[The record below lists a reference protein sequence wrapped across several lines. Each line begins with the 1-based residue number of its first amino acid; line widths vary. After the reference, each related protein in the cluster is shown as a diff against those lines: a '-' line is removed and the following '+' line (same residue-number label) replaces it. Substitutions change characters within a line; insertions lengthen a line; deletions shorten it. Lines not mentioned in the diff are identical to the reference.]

1 MLVVRKSSMKMFCTL
16 LFTFILSSC
25 GGSGSP
31 SVPDNTPLPNPVP
44 VDNVPDSNT
53 FPGSSWETSDPSDVD
68 MNQAGILEALN
79 YAFESSRNTQGVV
92 IIRHGVIVG
101 ERYANGKSK
110 DSLATSWST
119 GKSFASALVGI
130 AKEQGFIDSID
141 LPAENYLAD
150 WANSGKS
157 EITIRAILEM
167 RTGLAPA
174 SRGDSNIY
182 TFGGTNGDQLAY
194 ALNRSPRTT
203 PRTDNW
209 AYQNTDSML
218 LAGILEE
225 STGQNVRDYA
235 DIQLFSK
242 IGMTA
247 DWWTDEAGHAMTY
260 CCIDAT
266 TRDFARFGLLFA
278 RNGRWDGEQVVPADW
293 VAESITVPSGTS
305 NQYYALQ
312 WWVSPSGGY
321 FYSAGLHTNNIY
333 IFPDLDL
340 VVVRNSLYSKIG
352 DSSIRSGSNYHSTLE
367 PGDWNNTG
375 INMGSITNIKI

>member
-1 MLVVRKSSMKMFCTL
+1 MKKFYTL
-16 LFTFILSSC
+16 LIAIAVSSC
-25 GGSGSP
+25 GGSGSSSAP
-31 SVPDNTPLPNPVP
+31 VNPPAPTPAPA
-44 VDNVPDSNT
+44 PDSST
-53 FPGSSWETSDPSDVD
+53 YPGSSWETSDPSDVG

-130 AKEQGFIDSID
+130 AKDQGFIDSID

-150 WANSGKS
+150 WANSDKS

-260 CCIDAT
+260 CCIDTT

-278 RNGRWDGEQVVPADW
+278 RNGRWDGEQVVPVDW

-340 VVVRNSLYSKIG
+340 VVVRNSLYSKVG
-352 DSSIRSGSNYHSTLE
+352 VSSIRSGSNYHSTQA
-367 PGDWNNTG
+367 PGDWNNTEFL
-375 INMGSITNIKI
+375 SYITNAITN

>member
-1 MLVVRKSSMKMFCTL
+1 MKMFCTL

-31 SVPDNTPLPNPVP
+31 SVPDNTPLPTPTP
-44 VDNVPDSNT
+44 TPDSST
-53 FPGSSWETSDPSDVD
+53 YPGSTWETSDPSDIG

-141 LPAENYLAD
+141 LPAENYLAA
-150 WANSGKS
+150 WANSDKS

-182 TFGGTNGDQLAY
+182 TFGGDNGDQLAY

-278 RNGRWDGEQVVPADW
+278 RNGRWNGEQVVPVDW

-340 VVVRNSLYSKIG
+340 VVVRNSLYSKMG
-352 DSSIRSGSNYHSTLE
+352 VSSIRSGSNYHSTQA
-367 PGDWNNTG
+367 PGDWNNTEFL
-375 INMGSITNIKI
+375 SYITNAITN

>member
-1 MLVVRKSSMKMFCTL
+1 MKQFYAL
-16 LFTFILSSC
+16 LIAIVLSSC
-25 GGSGSP
+25 GGSGSSP
-31 SVPDNTPLPNPVP
+31 APINPLLPTPTPT
-44 VDNVPDSNT
+44 PDSSNY
-53 FPGSSWETSDPSDVD
+53 PGSTWETSDPSDIG

-141 LPAENYLAD
+141 LPAESYLAA
-150 WANSGKS
+150 WANSDKS

-182 TFGGTNGDQLAY
+182 TFGGDNGDQLAY

-225 STGQNVRDYA
+225 ATGQNVRDYA

-278 RNGRWDGEQVVPADW
+278 RNGRWDGEQVVPVDW

-352 DSSIRSGSNYHSTLE
+352 VSSIRSGSNYHSTQA
-367 PGDWNNTG
+367 PGDWNNTEFL
-375 INMGSITNIKI
+375 SYITNAITN

>member
-1 MLVVRKSSMKMFCTL
+1 MKKFYTL
-16 LFTFILSSC
+16 LIAIAVSSC
-25 GGSGSP
+25 GGSGSSSAP
-31 SVPDNTPLPNPVP
+31 VNPPAPTPAPA
-44 VDNVPDSNT
+44 PDSST
-53 FPGSSWETSDPSDVD
+53 YPGSSWETSDPSDVD
-68 MNQAGILEALN
+68 MSQAGILEALN

-150 WANSGKS
+150 WANSDKS

-260 CCIDAT
+260 CCIDTT

-340 VVVRNSLYSKIG
+340 VVVRNSLYSKVG
-352 DSSIRSGSNYHSTLE
+352 VSSIRSGSNYHSTQA
-367 PGDWNNTG
+367 PGDWNNTEFL
-375 INMGSITNIKI
+375 SYITNAITN

>member
-1 MLVVRKSSMKMFCTL
+1 MKIFSTL
-16 LFTFILSSC
+16 LIAIAMSSC

-31 SVPDNTPLPNPVP
+31 SVPDNTPSPNPAP
-44 VDNVPDSNT
+44 VDNMPDSNT
-53 FPGSSWETSDPSDVD
+53 YPESSWETSDPSDVD
-68 MNQAGILEALN
+68 MNQAGILDALN
-79 YAFESSRNTQGVV
+79 YAFESTRNTQGVV

-130 AKEQGFIDSID
+130 AQAQGFIESID
-141 LPAENYLAD
+141 VPAENYLAE
-150 WANSGKS
+150 WANSDKS

-167 RTGLAPA
+167 RTGLSAA
-174 SRGDSNIY
+174 SRGDANIY
-182 TFGGTNGDQLAY
+182 TFGGDNGDQLAY
-194 ALNRSPRTT
+194 ALNRIPSTT
-203 PRTDNW
+203 PRTNNW

-218 LAGILEE
+218 LAGILES
-225 STGQNVRDYA
+225 STGQSVRDYA

-278 RNGRWDGEQVVPADW
+278 RDGRWNEEQVIPKDW
-293 VAESITVPSGTS
+293 ITESITVPSGTS

-312 WWVSPSGGY
+312 WWVSSSGGY

-352 DSSIRSGSNYHSTLE
+352 DSSVRSGGNYHSTLE
-367 PGDWNNTG
+367 PGDWNNVEFL
-375 INMGSITNIKI
+375 SYITNAITN

>member
-1 MLVVRKSSMKMFCTL
+1 MVVRKSSMKMFCTL

-31 SVPDNTPLPNPVP
+31 SVPDNTPLPSPVP

-53 FPGSSWETSDPSDVD
+53 FPGSSWETSDPSDVG

-141 LPAENYLAD
+141 LPAENYLAA
-150 WANSGKS
+150 WANSDKS

-182 TFGGTNGDQLAY
+182 TFGGDNGDQLAY

-260 CCIDAT
+260 CCIDTT

-293 VAESITVPSGTS
+293 VAESIAVPSGTS

-367 PGDWNNTG
+367 PGDWNNTEFL
-375 INMGSITNIKI
+375 SYITNAITN

>member
-1 MLVVRKSSMKMFCTL
+1 MKKFYTL
-16 LFTFILSSC
+16 LIAIAVSSC
-25 GGSGSP
+25 GGSGSSSAP
-31 SVPDNTPLPNPVP
+31 VNPPAPTPAPA
-44 VDNVPDSNT
+44 PDSST
-53 FPGSSWETSDPSDVD
+53 YPGSSWETSDPSDVG

-150 WANSGKS
+150 WANSDKS

-194 ALNRSPRTT
+194 ALNRSPRTA

-278 RNGRWDGEQVVPADW
+278 RNGRWDGEQVVPVDW

-340 VVVRNSLYSKIG
+340 VVVRNSLYSKVG
-352 DSSIRSGSNYHSTLE
+352 VSSIRSGSNYHSTQA
-367 PGDWNNTG
+367 PGDWNNTEFL
-375 INMGSITNIKI
+375 SYITNAITN

>member
-1 MLVVRKSSMKMFCTL
+1 MKQFYAL
-16 LFTFILSSC
+16 LIAIVLSSC
-25 GGSGSP
+25 GGSGSSP
-31 SVPDNTPLPNPVP
+31 APINPPLPTPTP
-44 VDNVPDSNT
+44 TPDSSNY
-53 FPGSSWETSDPSDVD
+53 PGSTWETSDPSDIG

-141 LPAENYLAD
+141 LPAESYLAA
-150 WANSGKS
+150 WANSDKS

-182 TFGGTNGDQLAY
+182 TFGGDNGDQLAY

-225 STGQNVRDYA
+225 ATGQNVRDYA

-278 RNGRWDGEQVVPADW
+278 RNGRWDGEQVVPVDW

-352 DSSIRSGSNYHSTLE
+352 VSSIRSGSNYHSTQA
-367 PGDWNNTG
+367 PGDWNNTEFL
-375 INMGSITNIKI
+375 SYITNAITN

>member
-1 MLVVRKSSMKMFCTL
+1 MKMFSTL
-16 LFTFILSSC
+16 LIAIAMSSC

-31 SVPDNTPLPNPVP
+31 SAPDNTPSPNPAP
-44 VDNVPDSNT
+44 VDNMPDSNT
-53 FPGSSWETSDPSDVD
+53 YPEGSWETSDPSDVD
-68 MNQAGILEALN
+68 MDQAGILDALN
-79 YAFESSRNTQGVV
+79 YAFGSTRNTQGVV

-101 ERYANGKSK
+101 ERYASGKSK

-130 AKEQGFIDSID
+130 AQAQGFIDSID
-141 LPAENYLAD
+141 VPAENYLAE
-150 WANSGKS
+150 WANSDKS
-157 EITIRAILEM
+157 AITIRAILEM
-167 RTGLAPA
+167 RTGLATA
-174 SRGDSNIY
+174 SRGDANIY
-182 TFGGTNGDQLAY
+182 TFGGDNGDQLAY
-194 ALNRSPRTT
+194 ALNRIPSTT
-203 PRTDNW
+203 PRTNNW

-218 LAGILEE
+218 LAGILEA
-225 STGQNVRDYA
+225 STGQSVRDYA

-278 RNGRWDGEQVVPADW
+278 RNGRWNEDQIVPEDW

-312 WWVSPSGGY
+312 WWVSPSDGY

-352 DSSIRSGSNYHSTLE
+352 DSSVRSGGNYHSTLE
-367 PGDWNNTG
+367 PGDWNNVEFL
-375 INMGSITNIKI
+375 SHITNAISN

>member
-1 MLVVRKSSMKMFCTL
+1 MKIFSTL
-16 LFTFILSSC
+16 LIAVAMSYC

-31 SVPDNTPLPNPVP
+31 SVPDNAPSPNPAP
-44 VDNVPDSNT
+44 VDNMPDSNT
-53 FPGSSWETSDPSDVD
+53 YPESSWETSDPSDVD
-68 MNQAGILEALN
+68 MNQAGILDALN
-79 YAFESSRNTQGVV
+79 YAFESTRNTQGVV

-130 AKEQGFIDSID
+130 AQAQGFIDSID
-141 LPAENYLAD
+141 VPAENYLAE
-150 WANSGKS
+150 WANSDKS

-167 RTGLAPA
+167 RTGLATA
-174 SRGDSNIY
+174 SRGDANIY
-182 TFGGTNGDQLAY
+182 TFGGDNGDQLAY
-194 ALNRSPRTT
+194 ALNRIPSTT
-203 PRTDNW
+203 PRTNNW

-218 LAGILEE
+218 LAGILES
-225 STGQNVRDYA
+225 STGQSVRDYA

-278 RNGRWDGEQVVPADW
+278 RDGRWNEEQVIPKDW
-293 VAESITVPSGTS
+293 VTESITVPSGTS

-340 VVVRNSLYSKIG
+340 VVVRNSLYSKVG
-352 DSSIRSGSNYHSTLE
+352 DSSVRYGGNYHSTLE
-367 PGDWNNTG
+367 PGDWNNAEFL
-375 INMGSITNIKI
+375 SYITNAITN